1 MELIFLSLVF
11 AIISAFASGIE
22 ASIIALNIYDISKL
36 DLSSKKLRKVESI
49 ILGKRVLIFFLLFL
63 NTLSNVGFSISTY
76 FAFLRFNLPEWLAA
90 VLSILFITPFLFVFS
105 ELIPKLVFR
114 HYKENVILAIS
125 WLLYPLSLLN
135 NLLPSSNSNQS
146 FTHVISVIQGELDEE
161 EDREAYEF
169 LTAMLNIEDYTVKE
183 LMIPISEVPVLF
195 KDMSI
200 GEVVEYI
207 RDSKYSK
214 ILVSDGF
221 KVVMYTNIRD
231 LIYLPKNK
239 KLGEVSR
246 KIERVFYENLPVRE
260 LIDGKSSLALD
271 EFGVVVDDTGVP
283 IGVFDMEIF
292 ASNILDIILIDKAK
306 GYGKRSFILNGN
318 TSLRYLFN
326 ILGMLYENVVEKFP
340 CVSKISTLN
349 GLILELN
356 KSMPKVGDKIE
367 FMGVTFE
374 VLKVGDYSVE
384 EVKVN
389 V

>member
-22 ASIIALNIYDISKL
+22 AAIIALNIYDISKL
-36 DLSSKKLRKVESI
+36 DLPSKKLRKVESI
-49 ILGKRVLIFFLLFL
+49 ILGKRVLIFFLLFI

-76 FAFLRFNLPEWLAA
+76 FAFLRFDLPEWLAA

-105 ELIPKLVFR
+105 ELISKLVFR
-114 HYKENVILAIS
+114 HYKEKVILTIS
-125 WLLYPLSLLN
+125 SLLYPLSLLN

-161 EDREAYEF
+161 EDREAHEF

-200 GEVVEYI
+200 GEVFEYI

-271 EFGVVVDDTGVP
+271 ELGVVVDDTGVP

-292 ASNILDIILIDKAK
+292 ATNILDIILIDKAK
-306 GYGKRSFILNGN
+306 GYGRRSFILNGN